1 MEPEPSMKSLRLNN
15 NILSAGWMLAITALL
30 GTALMVVVNWHSQP
44 YIKVN
49 ERQVLL
55 KTLNTLI
62 PASMYDND
70 IVNDTVLL
78 QDMDLLGSENDSL
91 IYRARKNNNPV
102 AAVMTIIAP
111 DGYTGPI
118 ALLVGVN
125 YAGTIQGVRVVKHR
139 ETPGLGDAIDIERG
153 DWILSFNGKSLS
165 NPQATGW
172 KVKRDGGEFDQL
184 TGATI
189 TPRAIVQSVHKALRF
204 YRQHRSEIFY
214 IEPTTTE

>member
-1 MEPEPSMKSLRLNN
+1 MKSLELNPD
-15 NILSAGWMLAITALL
+15 ILSAGWMLAITAFL
-30 GTALMVVVNWHSQP
+30 GTALMAVVNWHSQP
-44 YIKVN
+44 YIKEN

-70 IVNDTVLL
+70 IVTDTVLL
-78 QDMDLLGSENDSL
+78 QDVELLGSENASL
-91 IYRARKNNNPV
+91 IYRARKNDDPV

-118 ALLVGVN
+118 VLLVGVN

-139 ETPGLGDAIDIERG
+139 ETPGLGDAIDFERD
-153 DWILSFNGKSLS
+153 DWILSFNNKSLS
-165 NPQATGW
+165 KPQAPGW

-189 TPRAIVQSVHKALRF
+189 TPRAVVKAVHKALQF
-204 YRQHRSEIFY
+204 YQQYRNEIFY
-214 IEPTTTE
+214 IEPTEPG